1 MGSIIDKPCL
11 HITSKKLTV
20 LSVSFHRV
28 TLPPVLDKFLD
39 ERRSR
44 SRTPSGEEEDRETKS
59 ICSLSAV
66 LDPKESLRIWRGQ
79 DREESPPPPPFSEV
93 VSSPGFTSG
102 LAEFCRSR
110 CHYRC
115 PECAPHAQQDQK
127 EQAATVV
134 VGRLEFFTHVSEV
147 HQLNFSQF
155 R

>member
-1 MGSIIDKPCL
+1 M
-11 HITSKKLTV
+11 
-20 LSVSFHRV
+20 SFHRV
-28 TLPPVLDKFLD
+28 TLPPLLDKFLD

-59 ICSLSAV
+59 FCSLSAV
-66 LDPKESLRIWRGQ
+66 LDPRESLRIWREQ
-79 DREESPPPPPFSEV
+79 DRKESPPPPSSPPPPPFSEA